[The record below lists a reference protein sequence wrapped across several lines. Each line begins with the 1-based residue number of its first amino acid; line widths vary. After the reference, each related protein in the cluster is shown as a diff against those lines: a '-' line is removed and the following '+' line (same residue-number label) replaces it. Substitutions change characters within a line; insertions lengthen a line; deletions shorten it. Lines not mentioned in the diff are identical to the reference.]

1 MSFCIFDLYGFKL
14 VGEFNFQ
21 VKSSVRFW
29 CVENKLSFN
38 PIDTD

>member
-14 VGEFNFQ
+14 VGELDFQ
-21 VKSSVRFW
+21 VKSSIRLW
-29 CVENKLSFN
+29 CIENKLSFN